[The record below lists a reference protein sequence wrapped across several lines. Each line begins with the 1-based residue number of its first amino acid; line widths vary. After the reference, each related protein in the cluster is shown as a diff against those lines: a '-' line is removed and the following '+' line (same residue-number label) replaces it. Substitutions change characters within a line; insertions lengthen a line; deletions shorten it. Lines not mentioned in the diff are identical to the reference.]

1 MGKQNDAFTAYL
13 GRAEVLADLYNGCL
27 YQGEEVVQ
35 AGNLC
40 EVQQFYQQGL
50 SERVKRPTAR
60 RRKRDAIR
68 AFWNEKSYVLLAAE
82 AQNQPHLT
90 MPFRC
95 MEYDLA
101 EYARQLR
108 YIRLKSEGKLKTG
121 VEYLSKMGRKDHL
134 TPIVTIV
141 LYHGTEPW
149 DAPKKLSE
157 MMELEE
163 IDPILKQ
170 MVQEYQIYVFQLEEL
185 QEEYFQTNLRELIGL
200 MKRRSSKTEIQE
212 YCRKHADRISRMDVA
227 TYDMICVMLNLKE
240 LQDKKEKYLKNGKGS
255 IDMCKAMEEWAE
267 ELREEGKSAGIKEG
281 MKEGELRGMQ
291 KAKESMLKLVAKMS
305 ENGDTEYCKT
315 VGAGSISEDDG
326 QIRNGV
332 IEKVH
337 YKEIT
342 LAKENKIIGKAD
354 GEAWKNQISF
364 YECVSVCNCVSEKSG
379 NIERFDSGTASD

>member
-60 RRKRDAIR
+60 RRERDAIR
-68 AFWNEKSYVLLAAE
+68 AFWNEKNYVLLAAD

-170 MVQEYQIYVFQLEEL
+170 MVQEYQIYVFSLEEL

-305 ENGDTEYCKT
+305 ENGDTEYIARLLEPE
-315 VGAGSISEDDG
+315 VFEQMA
-326 QIRNGV
+326 
-332 IEKVH
+332 
-337 YKEIT
+337 
-342 LAKENKIIGKAD
+342 AKYGMKA
-354 GEAWKNQISF
+354 
-364 YECVSVCNCVSEKSG
+364 
-379 NIERFDSGTASD
+379 